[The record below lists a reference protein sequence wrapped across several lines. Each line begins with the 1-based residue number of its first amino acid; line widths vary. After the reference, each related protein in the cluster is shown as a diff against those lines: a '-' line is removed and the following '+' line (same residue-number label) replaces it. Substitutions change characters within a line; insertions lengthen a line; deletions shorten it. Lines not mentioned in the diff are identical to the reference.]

1 MITLVT
7 SDWWT
12 GLFKDDPVRPHIPA
26 YKRISENKKA
36 FVLMHDD
43 GFDARAV
50 ICAAFCS
57 DVPVTEDDLDSEG
70 EDIVAFYTVWS
81 YDKGAGREIIEEA
94 VQWVKQNKPNVK
106 RFVTLS
112 PQTEMAHKFH
122 TKNGAVL
129 LQENE
134 TTRNYE
140 YHV

>member
-1 MITLVT
+1 MLQEIT
-7 SDWWT
+7 SDWWS

-26 YKRISENKKA
+26 YKRISQNKNA
-36 FVLMHDD
+36 FVLMHED

-50 ICAAFCS
+50 ICAAFCDS
-57 DVPVTEDDLDSEG
+57 VPITEEDLDNAG
-70 EDIVAFYTVWS
+70 NTIVAFYTVWS
-81 YDKGAGREIIEEA
+81 YDRGAGREIIQQA
-94 VQWVKQNKPNVK
+94 VDWVKQNKPDVT

-122 TKNGAVL
+122 IGNGATL
-129 LQENE
+129 LQENP